1 MTELAIIILILALFI
16 FPLYKS
22 AGCLG
27 LYTIWLLYKNYES
40 FKKPILRRKKVLSTL
55 RTSFFINIIASLIL
69 GAQLTWLVYFFI
81 YDFFIY
87 SFLILFSNLY
97 PLVCFLLSV
106 FSAIDNRA
114 FCKKDD
120 CGHFFLLFARALKKI
135 QFRAISCFY
144 RRRLLKYQE

>member
-1 MTELAIIILILALFI
+1 MMNELAIIILILALFI
-16 FPLYKS
+16 FPLYTS

-40 FKKPILRRKKVLSTL
+40 FKKPILRRKKFLSTL

-106 FSAIDNRA
+106 FSAIDKRA

-120 CGHFFLLFARALKKI
+120 CGHIFCYSQGL
-135 QFRAISCFY
+135 
-144 RRRLLKYQE
+144 

>member
-1 MTELAIIILILALFI
+1 MMTELAIIILILALFI
-16 FPLYKS
+16 FPLYTS

-120 CGHFFLLFARALKKI
+120 CGHIFCYSQGL
-135 QFRAISCFY
+135 
-144 RRRLLKYQE
+144 

>member
-16 FPLYKS
+16 FPLYTS

-27 LYTIWLLYKNYES
+27 LYTIWLLYKNNES

-120 CGHFFLLFARALKKI
+120 CGHIFCYSQGL
-135 QFRAISCFY
+135 
-144 RRRLLKYQE
+144 

>member
-1 MTELAIIILILALFI
+1 MMTELAIIILILALFI

-120 CGHFFLLFARALKKI
+120 CGHIFCYL
-135 QFRAISCFY
+135 
-144 RRRLLKYQE
+144 QEL

>member
-16 FPLYKS
+16 FPLYTS

-97 PLVCFLLSV
+97 PLVCFLLLV

-120 CGHFFLLFARALKKI
+120 CGHIFCYSQGL
-135 QFRAISCFY
+135 
-144 RRRLLKYQE
+144 